1 MFFINLFAF
10 FCIIFPRIN
19 SIADC
24 NICDCT
30 LEQIYCD
37 SSVVTEIPLDW
48 PNFVTQGVTQISI
61 LNTNIRVLK
70 TNNFINFPCLV
81 WLVIQNSQL
90 KEIEDGAFNGVA
102 SRLTNLNFTNNK
114 LNMINPRWFS
124 GMTSLKELVLTSNN
138 IEFVPSNSFADSTE
152 LEKLYLNNNQIKRV
166 SIGNAATFNSTVL
179 TDVKIGSNEF
189 VCDCYLIWLQQQ
201 LIHTPSKFTDS
212 EEALCTYPTNVTGKI
227 ITQVS
232 LFSNFC
238 LSLCLGVECT
248 ENSSCAAY
256 NSFPACVCN
265 SGFDP
270 IGIGTYEC
278 TPASVASSTA
288 LPSTILTTDTDT
300 HGTSTIT
307 NTLGPIISTSII
319 PSTLV
324 TSSSYNPSTPTSVY
338 TSTTQIPGSS
348 QTQYSS
354 TPTSVYS
361 TTQIPGSS
369 QTQYSSTPTSVH
381 TSTTQIPGSSQTQYS
396 STPTSVYS
404 TTQIPGSSQTQYS
417 STPTSVYST
426 TQIPGSSQTQYS
438 STPTSQTTKLSLS
451 TIASSYSSHS
461 VTPSLTPNNTNSF
474 QANLLIPISS
484 VVFVLIVIFVFG
496 FAAIAIVLRLKKR
509 KKVEKEGVTIEN
521 IQMEE
526 LKETVA
532 VAQTGVNENPVF
544 GADNEE
550 IPDTQLEGIS
560 ST

>member
-19 SIADC
+19 SIPDC
-24 NICDCT
+24 NICIC
-30 LEQIYCD
+30 LFNVLHCD
-37 SSVVTEIPLDW
+37 SNVATEIPLDW
-48 PNFVTQGVTQISI
+48 PSYNTQYVTQISF
-61 LNTNIRVLK
+61 LNTSIRVLK
-70 TNNFINFPCLV
+70 TNNFINFPSLV
-81 WLVIQNSQL
+81 WLVIHNSQL
-90 KEIEDGAFNGVA
+90 KEIEDGAFNGV
-102 SRLTNLNFTNNK
+102 SLTNLDFTNNK

-138 IEFVPSNSFADSTE
+138 IEFVPSNSFDDSTE

-201 LIHTPSKFTDS
+201 LMHTPSKFTDS
-212 EEALCTYPTNVTGKI
+212 EEARCTYPTNVTGEI

-232 LFSNFC
+232 LFSNSC

-248 ENSSCAAY
+248 ENSFCAEY

-270 IGIGTYEC
+270 IGNGTYEC

-288 LPSTILTTDTDT
+288 LSSTILTTDTDT

-324 TSSSYNPSTPTSVY
+324 TSSSYNPSTPTSVYSTTQIPGSSQTQYSSTPTSVY

-381 TSTTQIPGSSQTQYS
+381 TSTTQIPVSSQTQYS
-396 STPTSVYS
+396 STPTSVYTS
-404 TTQIPGSSQTQYS
+404 TTQIP
-417 STPTSVYST
+417 V
-426 TQIPGSSQTQYS
+426 SSQTQYS
-438 STPTSQTTKLSLS
+438 STPTSQTTKLSIS
-451 TIASSYSSHS
+451 TIASSYSPHS
-461 VTPSLTPNNTNSF
+461 VTPSVTPNNTNSF

-484 VVFVLIVIFVFG
+484 VVFVLIVIFVFC
-496 FAAIAIVLRLKKR
+496 FVVIAVVLRLKKR
-509 KKVEKEGVTIEN
+509 KIVEKEGVTIEN

-526 LKETVA
+526 LEETVD
-532 VAQTGVNENPVF
+532 QTGVNQNPVF